1 MNAEHGEENV
11 QVKPHAYVHRWSCFL
26 RRSDGFYVFSMQ
38 ALWKIYWRNFTIN
51 ASQNEAVC
59 REVQTH
65 FGTSPLAR
73 FIKKLMGEISR
84 FIRLKTNLFAMKLR
98 RIWKFSPCKL
108 CKTFLGAFSRFLR
121 PKRKLLAMKFKHILE
136 VLRLQSLRRKFCT
149 NFYD

>member
-1 MNAEHGEENV
+1 
-11 QVKPHAYVHRWSCFL
+11 
-26 RRSDGFYVFSMQ
+26 
-38 ALWKIYWRNFTIN
+38 
-51 ASQNEAVC
+51 
-59 REVQTH
+59 
-65 FGTSPLAR
+65 
-73 FIKKLMGEISR
+73 MGKISR

-149 NFYD
+149 KFYD